1 MEHLDQRCKGGK
13 IMKKYTQP
21 ATNIFLSL
29 TIICIVM
36 IVAGAVTFFM
46 APEQLNLILFFW
58 GIGIP
63 FGTLFVC
70 IWLACAYTCIMI
82 GNESIILPVTRVP
95 RLSFKR
101 NQLNFSD
108 IKCVEII
115 FRKGDGIISKDTNMY
130 KFVLNNGS
138 SFTETF
144 FSYGKKQEQEIVN
157 ILKSKVMFV

>member
-1 MEHLDQRCKGGK
+1 
-13 IMKKYTQP
+13 
-21 ATNIFLSL
+21 
-29 TIICIVM
+29 
-36 IVAGAVTFFM
+36 
-46 APEQLNLILFFW
+46 
-58 GIGIP
+58 
-63 FGTLFVC
+63 
-70 IWLACAYTCIMI
+70 MI
-82 GNESIILPVTRVP
+82 GNESIIHPVTRVP

-130 KFVLNNGS
+130 KFVLNNWS

-157 ILKSKVMFV
+157 ILKPKVMFV